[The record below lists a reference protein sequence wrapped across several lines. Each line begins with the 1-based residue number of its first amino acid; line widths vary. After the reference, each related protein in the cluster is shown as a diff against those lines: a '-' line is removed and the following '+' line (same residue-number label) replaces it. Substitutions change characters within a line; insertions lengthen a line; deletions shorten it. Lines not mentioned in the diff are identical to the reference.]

1 MDDGNNWNC
10 CATVMDSEKYEI
22 NGLNIWKYEWRTTG
36 EHFLKKETVYQTVN
50 KIKVYE
56 IGNENQAAKFGAFE
70 VSNNVWLIYTN
81 Y

>member
-1 MDDGNNWNC
+1 MDDGNYWNC
-10 CATVMDSEKYEI
+10 CATVIDSEKYEI
-22 NGLNIWKYEWRTTG
+22 NGLNIWQHEWHATG
-36 EHFLKKETVYQTVN
+36 EHFFKKETVYQTVN

-56 IGNENQAAKFGAFE
+56 IRKENQTIKFGAVE